1 MTAVANLQSL
11 DIVIGMVIVFLT
23 TSLLCSAMNELL
35 ASALE
40 LRATMLQGALV
51 SLLGSDLAKKVL
63 EQPAIPA
70 APRSD
75 DTKMPAYIE
84 PALFASALLDTILP
98 VPAATD
104 CVPVAPAPNAVP
116 PVGAPSQQFVDAHAA
131 ITQPAGLLAESPAQ
145 KSLAA
150 LVRTAHGDYVKL
162 NAEIANWFDAYMAR
176 VSGEY
181 KRRSQLTIVIIAI
194 CVAAILNIDSFK
206 IYKQLTTQPAFAAA
220 LAAKAQTV
228 VANANPSAAAAPGFG
243 GAVDAVNTR
252 IAALPV
258 PIGWHHDDAPSVTPW
273 WQKVIGLLITAL
285 AASLGA
291 PFWFDALNK
300 LANLRAVGEK
310 PGGS

>member
-1 MTAVANLQSL
+1 
-11 DIVIGMVIVFLT
+11 
-23 TSLLCSAMNELL
+23 L
-35 ASALE
+35 A
-40 LRATMLQGALV
+40 T
-51 SLLGSDLAKKVL
+51 KVL

-70 APRSD
+70 VQQGAD
-75 DTKMPAYIE
+75 KKMPAYIE

-98 VPAATD
+98 AASATD
-104 CVPVAPAPNAVP
+104 CTPVAPAPNAVP
-116 PVGAPSQQFVDAHAA
+116 NVPPNAAPVAGAPSQQFVDAHAA
-131 ITQPAGLLAESPAQ
+131 ITGSAGLLNGSPAQ

-150 LVRTAHGDYVKL
+150 LVRSAHGDYTKL
-162 NAEIANWFDAYMAR
+162 NAAVANWFDAYMAR
-176 VSGEY
+176 VGGAY

-228 VANANPSAAAAPGFG
+228 VANANPTATAAPGFG

-258 PIGWHHDDAPSVTPW
+258 PIGWHHDDALSVTPW

-300 LANLRAVGEK
+300 LANLRSVGAK
-310 PGGS
+310 PEGS